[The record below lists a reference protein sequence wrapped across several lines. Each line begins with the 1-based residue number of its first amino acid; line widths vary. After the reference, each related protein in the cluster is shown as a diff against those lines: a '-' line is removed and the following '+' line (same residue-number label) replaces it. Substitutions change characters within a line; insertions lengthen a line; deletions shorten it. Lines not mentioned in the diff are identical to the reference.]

1 MDNYIKF
8 PNLGL
13 EFHIDRVAIHIG
25 FISIYWYA
33 IAIITGIILGLL
45 ISSYIAKKDHVNPD
59 IIYDA
64 LLYGLPSAIIC
75 ARIYYVVFN
84 FSQYQD
90 NLVDVFNI
98 RAGGIAIYGAII
110 GALLSTYIYAKIKK
124 LSIFQIFD
132 IGSFGLIVGQAV
144 GRWGNFVNQEAF
156 GGNTNGPFS
165 MSGNLIKETLV
176 DLQNSGV
183 NINPDIGVHPT
194 FLYESVWN
202 LIGLFVLLFIHK
214 RKKFNGQIF
223 FSYLIWY
230 GIGRFFIEGLRM
242 DSLMLYNFRIS
253 QIVAIVSVFISGIV
267 LYYLSK
273 KGNKVC
279 GK

>member
-1 MDNYIKF
+1 MDNYITF

-13 EFHIDRVAIHIG
+13 EFHINRIAIQIG

-33 IAIITGIILGLL
+33 IAIITGILLGLL
-45 ISSYIAKKDHVNPD
+45 MASHIAKKENVNVD
-59 IIYDA
+59 VIYDV

-75 ARIYYVVFN
+75 ARIYYVAFN

-90 NLVDVFNI
+90 NLVDVFKINE
-98 RAGGIAIYGAII
+98 GGIAIYGAII
-110 GALLSTYIYAKIKK
+110 GAVASSYIYTKAKK
-124 LSIFQIFD
+124 LNILQIFD
-132 IGSFGLIVGQAV
+132 IGSFGLIIGQAV

-156 GGNTNGPFS
+156 GGNTNGLFS

-202 LIGLFVLLFIHK
+202 LFGLLVLLFIHK
-214 RKKFNGQIF
+214 RKKFQGQIF

-253 QIVAIVSVFISGIV
+253 QIVAVFSVVISGIV

-273 KGNKVC
+273 KGNKID